1 MKLEDENDDKKE
13 NDIRIKP
20 QIVNETAE
28 KRAIMQD
35 KRQIIEARV
44 ILKER
49 TKTAYKNDTRCK
61 TVDEIAQKT
70 ETRRQPCEGC

>member
-35 KRQIIEARV
+35 KRQH
-44 ILKER
+44 ER
-49 TKTAYKNDTRCK
+49 LEKNL
-61 TVDEIAQKT
+61 I
-70 ETRRQPCEGC
+70 